1 MNKPSVSI
9 CIPVYNAEKT
19 IASTIQSVLDQT
31 FQDWQ
36 LIIVDNC
43 STDKTLDVVKTFTDK
58 RIRLFQNE
66 TNCGMVNNW
75 NKCLEKADTDYI
87 QLLCADDELEK
98 DCIERKYKFLSEHEN
113 LVAVFGGTFII
124 NEENK
129 IILKRRHFSK
139 DCIINGNKI
148 IKTSFRTKNIFGEP
162 SNVMF
167 KRTAMQKAGIFLNTL
182 PYSPDWEYWLR
193 LAQYGDFA
201 FLKDYLVR
209 YRVSSG
215 NETSNLFK
223 KKDILKKDEK
233 TFINAVCVNPA
244 ITKFDVLI
252 HRLNIFI
259 RFYARIIFLAMFAR

>member
-1 MNKPSVSI
+1 MNKPKVSI

-31 FQDWQ
+31 FQDWE

-43 STDKTLDVVKTFTDK
+43 STDNSVEIIKQFTDS
-58 RIRLFQNE
+58 RISFFQNE

-75 NKCLEKADTDYI
+75 NKCLEKANADYI

-98 DCIERKYKFLSEHEN
+98 DCIEIKYKFLSEHEN
-113 LVAVFGGTFII
+113 LAAVSSGTLMIDS
-124 NEENK
+124 EDK
-129 IILKRRHFSK
+129 ILFKRRHFSK
-139 DCIINGNKI
+139 DCIISGSKI
-148 IKTSFRTKNIFGEP
+148 IKKSFRTGNIFGEP

-167 KRTAMQKAGIFLNTL
+167 KKSVMLKAGIFSNSV

>member
-9 CIPVYNAEKT
+9 CIPVYNAGKT
-19 IASTIQSVLDQT
+19 ISSTIQSVLNQT

-43 STDKTLDVVKTFTDK
+43 STDNTFDVIKSFTDK

-75 NKCLEKADTDYI
+75 NKCLEKVDTDYI

-98 DCIERKYKFLSEHEN
+98 DCIKKKYDILSQN
-113 LVAVFGGTFII
+113 NNVVAVSSGTLMI
-124 NEENK
+124 NAENQ
-129 IILKRRHFSK
+129 ILFKRRHFSK
-139 DCIINGNKI
+139 NCIVSGKKI
-148 IKTSFRTKNIFGEP
+148 IKKAFRTGNIFGEP

-167 KRTAMQKAGIFLNTL
+167 KTIAMKKAGIFLNTL
-182 PYSPDWEYWLR
+182 PYTPDYEYWLR
-193 LAQYGDFA
+193 LARYGDFA

-209 YRVSSG
+209 YRVCSS

-223 KKDILKKDEK
+223 KRVILKKDEE
-233 TFINAVCVNPA
+233 TFITAVRTNPA
-244 ITKFDVLI
+244 ITNFDVLI
-252 HRLNIFI
+252 HKINLFL
-259 RFYARIIFLAMFAR
+259 RFYARTLFLAIFAK

>member
-58 RIRLFQNE
+58 RISFFQNE

-113 LVAVFGGTFII
+113 LVAVSSGTFIVNAD
-124 NEENK
+124 NEV
-129 IILKRRHFSK
+129 LLQRRNFSRN
-139 DCIINGNKI
+139 CIINGDKI
-148 IKTSFRTKNIFGEP
+148 IKKSFRTKNLFGEP

-167 KRTAMQKAGIFLNTL
+167 KKSAMLKAGIFSNSV

-193 LAQYGDFA
+193 LARYGDFA
-201 FLKDYLVR
+201 FIKDCLVR
-209 YRVSSG
+209 YRVSIG

-223 KKDILKKDEK
+223 KKDILKKDEE
-233 TFINAVCVNPA
+233 TFIQAVCENPA
-244 ITKFDVLI
+244 ITKFDILI
-252 HRLNIFI
+252 PRLNIFI
-259 RFYARIIFLAMFAR
+259 RFYARLRFLALFAD